1 MSETTR
7 LTVLSDFLK
16 DETSYGGALS
26 AALECLYG
34 TLDGPAGQSFLATT
48 QSVRLAAEA
57 SDELRTQIGQSIE
70 VLQELVGY
78 ETYFFPLFSREWP
91 RMHQVLSL

>member
-7 LTVLSDFLK
+7 LTVLSDFLG

-34 TLDGPAGQSFLATT
+34 GTLDGPAGQSFLATT
-48 QSVRLAAEA
+48 QSIRLVAEA
-57 SDELRTQIGQSIE
+57 SDELRTQIGQSID
-70 VLQELVGY
+70 VLQGLAG
-78 ETYFFPLFSREWP
+78 
-91 RMHQVLSL
+91 